1 MTSLVQTLRR
11 WAWAHPSLSA
21 PFRAIWRALPSGW
34 TRGPGLA
41 QPRRRRFNQV
51 FDPAWYCAM
60 NPDVAAAGVDP
71 LTHYLDRGWKEGR
84 DPHPLFD
91 VSWYLGQHPELVPMG
106 VEPLTHYI
114 EWGWREGW
122 APHPLFDSSWYTA
135 EYRLDETASL
145 NPLIDYLTH
154 GVAQGRFVH
163 PDHRRAVLGTGGV
176 VERLGRSLR
185 KAIVAEA
192 GTDPVVSPML
202 LLPWIDVD
210 EVTIAFDSLMPL
222 SGGLQTKRRDR
233 IIETALTRST
243 LAEAAEVNQIKPRR
257 EPDQDV
263 IEIVLR
269 RHRAGKRTSIVA
281 SNTDLECASSALSK
295 VGLPSEATRI
305 DAIAPGEPTSSS
317 SMFVGLAPAHS
328 TAVIVTPVTH
338 PRPRGLAVL
347 RQNLEES
354 ARAAIGT
361 TSSRDVM
368 MARAVEAGY
377 TSALLPTALV
387 AAAIEAAEVEG
398 MSTVHYMSR
407 EGSFLTRVH
416 DVVAPILAA
425 QRRPPRSVHLA
436 LSRRSTFGPS
446 LDSFT
451 AESLMDLWRMYGNQ
465 SLRTLIVSLGDDVN
479 RYRRIARLH
488 GLGVDENVTAI
499 HEDQRVASFLSDAR
513 VQSLLREKNR
523 ERRLALDA
531 YLRETWLP
539 QDERLLVVDVGWRG
553 TIQDNLARAYP
564 GSFFIGW
571 YLALFPFLNPQPHN
585 ASKSAVGPNGNLG
598 EAYEF
603 MEPPAAVERPWTPD
617 VPSVVDYRFDSGLGA
632 VPVEERELLGHTERR
647 LIDAFQDSALQA
659 AKMAAD
665 WIAAEGLVT
674 KDLRPLVRS
683 EVTRYYREPPPG
695 SADIWFSSA
704 HDDTF
709 GALNVTPFG
718 KAKPSIEWFDEG
730 VGYGFRKHLDE
741 AASGS
746 LWSPGYRRW
755 LPVQA
760 LTHLEH
766 AVRTGSHSSR
776 SQEIPY

>member
-1 MTSLVQTLRR
+1 VTSLVQILRR
-11 WAWAHPSLSA
+11 WAWTHPSLSA
-21 PFRAIWRALPSGW
+21 PFRAIWRGLPSGW
-34 TRGPGLA
+34 TCGPGLTK
-41 QPRRRRFNQV
+41 PRRHRFNQV

-114 EWGWREGW
+114 EWGWRESW

-135 EYRLDETASL
+135 EYRLDGTAGL
-145 NPLIDYLTH
+145 NPFIDYLTH

-163 PDHRRAVLGTGGV
+163 PDHRHAVLGTGGA

-202 LLPWIDVD
+202 LLPWIDVN

-222 SGGLQTKRRDR
+222 SGGLHTKRRDR
-233 IIETALTRST
+233 IIETALTRSE
-243 LAEAAEVNQIKPRR
+243 LAESAEVNQIKPQR
-257 EPDQDV
+257 EPDLDV
-263 IEIVLR
+263 IEIVVR
-269 RHRAGKRTSIVA
+269 RHRAGKRTNIVA
-281 SNTDLECASSALSK
+281 GNAEVQCASSAMLN

-305 DAIAPGEPTSSS
+305 DGIRPAEPISSS
-317 SMFVGLAPAHS
+317 SMFVGLAPDQPK
-328 TAVIVTPVTH
+328 AVIVTPETH
-338 PRPRGLAVL
+338 PRPRGFAVL

-361 TSSRDVM
+361 ISSGDVM
-368 MARAVEAGY
+368 MVRAIEAGY
-377 TSALLPTALV
+377 TNALLPTALV

-398 MSTVHYMSR
+398 MSAVHYMSR
-407 EGSFLTRVH
+407 EGSFLARVH
-416 DVVAPILAA
+416 DVVAPTLAV
-425 QRRPPRSVHLA
+425 QRVPPRSVHLA

-465 SLRTLIVSLGDDVN
+465 SLRALIVSLGDDVN
-479 RYRRIARLH
+479 KYRRIARLH
-488 GLGVDENVTAI
+488 GLGFDENVPAI
-499 HEDQRVASFLSDAR
+499 QEDQRVASFLSDTR

-523 ERRLALDA
+523 ERRIALNA
-531 YLRETWLP
+531 YLRETWVP

-617 VPSVVDYRFDSGLGA
+617 VPSVVDYRLDSELGA

-647 LIDAFQDSALQA
+647 LIDAFQDSALRA
-659 AKMAAD
+659 AKIVSD

-683 EVTRYYREPPPG
+683 EVTRYYREPSPG

-718 KAKPSIEWFDEG
+718 KTMPSIRWFEDG
-730 VGYGFRKHLDE
+730 LGHGFRQHLDQ
-741 AASGS
+741 AANQS

-760 LTHLEH
+760 LTHLER
-766 AVRTGSHSSR
+766 AFRTKSYS
-776 SQEIPY
+776 